1 MKYWSKIAIF
11 SYPSCI
17 RRPRYENY
25 RRNIAVPFGIEK
37 LEWCGYREEKKFKDM
52 CNRIDRIPACD
63 WQTSSLSGNDS
74 IWSCRHRAAMRLVFW
89 PEKSSFIPRS
99 SLYTASRSF
108 VQVQWLSVTIQEARQ
123 LQRGRATL
131 RAIWK
136 SYSINSSL
144 AYTAVYHNSPCKAL
158 ARLLCNSF
166 LFYRFDTLDVE
177 LLRPRNH
184 GWQYKLLY
192 KPMAEVMGKGDFRP
206 HTAAKPLDRF

>member
-1 MKYWSKIAIF
+1 MATGRRKSLRICVTESTEYQHVTDRHHHWAVM
-11 SYPSCI
+11 I
-17 RRPRYENY
+17 RSDH
-25 RRNIAVPFGIEK
+25 AVTELLWDLF
-37 LEWCGYREEKKFKDM
+37 F
-52 CNRIDRIPACD
+52 DRK
-63 WQTSSLSGNDS
+63 
-74 IWSCRHRAAMRLVFW
+74 
-89 PEKSSFIPRS
+89 KSSFIPRS

-123 LQRGRATL
+123 FQRGRATL

-136 SYSINSSL
+136 SYSVNSSL